1 MLLDNGKHN
10 YAIKIKNYILF
21 TKVIH
26 IKHKIIGQQNFPFEF
41 EL

>member
-1 MLLDNGKHN
+1 MLLDNGKHSN
-10 YAIKIKNYILF
+10 VIKIKNNILF

-26 IKHKIIGQQNFPFEF
+26 IKHKNIGQQNVPFKF